1 MAFSSGVQGTELRC
15 ALVLQ
20 STPHYLSLVKA
31 MAPEGGIDDFE
42 MTRRNNLRGRW
53 QEIQKLSEVSQ
64 VRRLGNLAD
73 HRIQLKKNNP
83 LSRSLLAVVRG
94 ASRVNACMGQGR

>member
-1 MAFSSGVQGTELRC
+1 
-15 ALVLQ
+15 
-20 STPHYLSLVKA
+20 

-64 VRRLGNLAD
+64 VRRLGNLAN
-73 HRIQLKKNNP
+73 HRIQLKKITH
-83 LSRSLLAVVRG
+83 
-94 ASRVNACMGQGR
+94 